1 MWQNFLNGNLILFS
15 IIFWL
20 IFKIYNINFDDLW
33 YDEILSFWVCKSRTF
48 YFRKLKIHNRTE
60 PNTFSFHFLLK
71 IFYSIFGY
79 SPDNAR
85 YLSTFFGILSIL
97 LSIKMAKLLN
107 INKIKNFLVLLFAF
121 NIFLISYS
129 QDGFYI
135 QFYFFFFFCHLFILL
150 KYLKSMQKKE
160 IFSIFYFHFNSD
172 LFASFCINNSIFL
185 FYFSNH
191 KIF

>member
-1 MWQNFLNGNLILFS
+1 MDVISLAIGIVLYLVDKYIFNVAKFLNGNLIFFFNYIS
-15 IIFWL
+15 WL

-33 YDEILSFWVCKSRTF
+33 YDEICFWVASPEHSISESF
-48 YFRKLKIHNRTE
+48 GIHNRTE

-107 INKIKNFLVLLFAF
+107 INKIK
-121 NIFLISYS
+121 
-129 QDGFYI
+129 
-135 QFYFFFFFCHLFILL
+135 
-150 KYLKSMQKKE
+150 
-160 IFSIFYFHFNSD
+160 
-172 LFASFCINNSIFL
+172 IFL
-185 FYFSNH
+185 FCYLLL
-191 KIF
+191 IFF